1 MDGSRPHGGL
11 CDQPLTRHPALRTQH
26 ALAARTATP
35 DAAAAP
41 ARTHALQRLASV
53 LDTAASVG
61 GFAGGWAFG
70 LTAKAPVPQRVAVTV
85 LRLQLMASWLRL
97 LADAED
103 AGPLGRHAEPAVP
116 RPRPA
121 G

>member
-1 MDGSRPHGGL
+1 M
-11 CDQPLTRHPALRTQH
+11 
-26 ALAARTATP
+26 
-35 DAAAAP
+35 
-41 ARTHALQRLASV
+41 
-53 LDTAASVG
+53 G

-70 LTAKAPVPQRVAVTV
+70 LTAKAPVPQKVAVTV
-85 LRLQLMASWLRL
+85 LLLKLMASWLRL

-103 AGPLGRHAEPAVP
+103 AGPQGRHAEPAAP